1 MRRMT
6 ASGNFVTPFRV
17 EERSIVMSVSF
28 CVSVCACVRAYL
40 RNYTSNFQH
49 MLPVVVTRMGP
60 APHDDASRSGAGLA
74 VVARADWLQGH
85 ATETAKMRQRGEE
98 GERALS
104 VECRN
109 ACEERN
115 ANCIV

>member
-1 MRRMT
+1 
-6 ASGNFVTPFRV
+6 
-17 EERSIVMSVSF
+17 MSVSF

-60 APHDDASRSGAGLA
+60 APDDDASRSGAGLA

-85 ATETAKMRQRGEE
+85 ATETAKMRQRGEGE

-104 VECRN
+104 VECRD

-115 ANCIV
+115 TNCIV